1 VSEASSPAEIRGTY
15 SLTEKDL
22 YDAQVRHTGWQLIFR
37 QVLGGIF
44 VTTGMVALI
53 TQQYPQAAL
62 PVVLGTFF
70 IFALRLSTKSTF
82 KKDFA
87 SRFETTV
94 VASDAQI
101 EFSNAKGNAVFNWMA
116 IVRYA
121 ESKQLFLLYTQSN
134 VFNVIP
140 KRRSRRRTRPLC
152 GKSCGGMLEPILRA
166 ILG

>member
-1 VSEASSPAEIRGTY
+1 V
-15 SLTEKDL
+15 
-22 YDAQVRHTGWQLIFR
+22 
-37 QVLGGIF
+37 
-44 VTTGMVALI
+44 VALI

-62 PVVLGTFF
+62 PIVLGTFF

-140 KRRSRRRTRPLC
+140 KRAFTPEDATSLR
-152 GKSCGGMLEPILRA
+152 EILRRHASADSPRDPWLVPKVVLFVVIVASAVILMVFA
-166 ILG
+166 IYRIRSTQ